1 MLESDIINDEEIE
14 HILNEVLF
22 KYGYDFTEYSKTSI
36 KRRLNRL
43 CILDKYKNFEEL
55 KFAIFNKPN
64 YLERFIEEITVNVTE
79 MFRDPS
85 FYKTLR
91 NDVIPLL
98 GTQPHIRIWL
108 AGCSTG
114 EEVYSLAILLHEF
127 NLIHKSVIYAT
138 DINPTV
144 LEKAN
149 RGVYNISQMKLYS
162 ENYINSGGI
171 KDFSEYYTA
180 NYSHVKFSEFL
191 KKSVIYSTHNLV
203 SDGSF
208 NEFQLII
215 CRNVLIYFNKD
226 LQERVFSLFDN
237 SIENLGFLA
246 LGAKETI
253 RYSNISKK
261 YQQIKNE
268 RIWRKT
274 SLINL

>member
-1 MLESDIINDEEIE
+1 MIEADIINDEELEI
-14 HILNEVLF
+14 ILNEVLY
-22 KYGYDFTEYSKTSI
+22 KYGYDFTQYSKTSI

-43 CILDKYKNFEEL
+43 CILDKHKSFEEL

-64 YLERFIEEITVNVTE
+64 YLQRFVEEITVNVTE

-85 FYKTLR
+85 FYKVLR
-91 NDVIPLL
+91 NDIIPLL

-114 EEVYSLAILLHEF
+114 EEVYSIAILLHEAK
-127 NLIHKSVIYAT
+127 LIHKAVIYAT

-149 RGVYNISQMKLYS
+149 NGVYNISQMKLYS

-171 KDFSEYYTA
+171 QDFSEYYTA
-180 NYSHVKFSEFL
+180 NYSHVKFRDFL

-203 SDGSF
+203 SDSSF

-215 CRNVLIYFNKD
+215 CRNVLIYFDKN
-226 LQERVFSLFDN
+226 LQERVFTLFDN
-237 SIENLGFLA
+237 SIEKLGFLA
-246 LGAKETI
+246 LGSKETI
-253 RYSNISKK
+253 RYSGISKK
-261 YQQIKNE
+261 YQPIKNE

-274 SLINL
+274 S

>member
-14 HILNEVLF
+14 LILNEVLF

-43 CILDKYKNFEEL
+43 CILDKYKNFTEL

-226 LQERVFSLFDN
+226 LQERVFSLFDS

>member
-1 MLESDIINDEEIE
+1 MLALDIINDDEIE
-14 HILNEVLF
+14 LILNEVLHQ
-22 KYGYDFTEYSKTSI
+22 YGYDFTEYSKSSI

-43 CILDKYKNFEEL
+43 CILDKHKNFAEL
-55 KFAIFNKPN
+55 KHAIFNRPN

-91 NDVIPLL
+91 NEVIPLL

-114 EEVYSLAILLHEF
+114 EEVYSIAILLHEA

-138 DINPTV
+138 DLNPTV

-149 RGVYNISQMKLYS
+149 KGVYNIAQMQLYS
-162 ENYINSGGI
+162 ENYINSGGV
-171 KDFSEYYTA
+171 KDFSDYYTA
-180 NYSHVKFSEFL
+180 NYSHVKFADFL

-226 LQERVFSLFDN
+226 LQERVFNLFNN

-246 LGAKETI
+246 LGSKETI
-253 RYSNISKK
+253 RYSNIFKK
-261 YQQIKNE
+261 YQQIKSE

-274 SLINL
+274 SLIDL

>member
-1 MLESDIINDEEIE
+1 MLEADIINDDEVEE
-14 HILNEVLF
+14 ILNEVLY

-43 CILDKYKNFEEL
+43 CILDKHKNITEL
-55 KFAIFNKPN
+55 KFAINNNPN
-64 YLERFIEEITVNVTE
+64 YLQRFIEEVTVNVTE

-85 FYKTLR
+85 FYKVLR

-114 EEVYSLAILLHEF
+114 EEVYSIAILLHEA

-144 LEKAN
+144 LEKADS
-149 RGVYNISQMKLYS
+149 GIFNISQMKLYS

-171 KDFSEYYTA
+171 KEFSEYYTA
-180 NYSHVKFSEFL
+180 KYSYVKFSEFL

-226 LQERVFSLFDN
+226 LQERVLNLFDN

-253 RYSNISKK
+253 RYDYISKN
-261 YQQIKNE
+261 YHQIKNE

-274 SLINL
+274 S

>member
-1 MLESDIINDEEIE
+1 MLEADIINDDEVEL
-14 HILNEVLF
+14 ILNEVLF
-22 KYGYDFTEYSKTSI
+22 KYGYDFTDYSKTSI

-43 CILDKYKNFEEL
+43 CILDRHKNYDDL
-55 KFAIFNKPN
+55 KFAIFNTSN
-64 YLERFIEEITVNVTE
+64 YLEHFVEEVTVNVTE

-85 FYKTLR
+85 FYKILR
-91 NDVIPLL
+91 NDIIPLL

-114 EEVYSLAILLHEF
+114 EEVYSIAILLHEAK
-127 NLIHKSVIYAT
+127 LIHKAVIYAT

-149 RGVYNISQMKLYS
+149 KGVYNISQMKLYS

-180 NYSHVKFSEFL
+180 NYSHVKFRDFL

-215 CRNVLIYFNKD
+215 CRNVMIYFNKD
-226 LQERVFSLFDN
+226 LQEKVFNLFDN
-237 SIENLGFLA
+237 SIEKLGFLA
-246 LGAKETI
+246 LGSKETI
-253 RYSNISKK
+253 KYSEVSKRYLA
-261 YQQIKNE
+261 IKNE

-274 SLINL
+274 S